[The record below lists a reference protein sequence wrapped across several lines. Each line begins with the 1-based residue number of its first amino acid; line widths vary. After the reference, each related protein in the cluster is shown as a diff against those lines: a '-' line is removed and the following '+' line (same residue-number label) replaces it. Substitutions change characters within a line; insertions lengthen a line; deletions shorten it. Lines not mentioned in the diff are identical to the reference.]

1 MQRNFRNLYMK
12 EYQLQKAVCKYL
24 DLNNVLY
31 CGSMGGNYQPH
42 VSVRMRAK
50 KSGYKRG
57 FPDLFIYEISKIGK
71 KLYCGLAIELKVGY
85 NKPTSEQKWWRDQ
98 LRDRGYKAEIC
109 TGIDEALEVINRYL
123 EGTIK

>member
-1 MQRNFRNLYMK
+1 MK

-50 KSGYKRG
+50 KSGYKKG
-57 FPDLFIYEISKIGK
+57 FPDLFIYEPANKYESDE
-71 KLYCGLAIELKVGY
+71 LWHGLAIELKVGY
-85 NKPTSEQKWWRDQ
+85 NRATKEQLYWRDE
-98 LRDRGYKAEIC
+98 LNKRGYISEIC
-109 TGIDEALEVINRYL
+109 YTLDETISVIETYM
-123 EGTIK
+123 GGFIK

>member
-1 MQRNFRNLYMK
+1 MK

-42 VSVRMRAK
+42 FSVRMKAK
-50 KSGYKRG
+50 KSGYKKG
-57 FPDLFIYEISKIGK
+57 FPDLFIYEISKIGD
-71 KLYCGLAIELKVGY
+71 KLYAGCAIELKVGY
-85 NKPTSEQKWWRDQ
+85 NKATNEQRWWRDQ

-123 EGTIK
+123 KGQIQ